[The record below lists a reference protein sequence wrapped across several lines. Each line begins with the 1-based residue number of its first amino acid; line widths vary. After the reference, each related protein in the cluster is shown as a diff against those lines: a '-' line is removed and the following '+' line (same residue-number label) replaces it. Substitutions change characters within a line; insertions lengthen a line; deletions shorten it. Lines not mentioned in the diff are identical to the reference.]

1 MISNV
6 QVIVQEKWRL
16 ASKTTGTGT
25 TTAIG
30 SIKEINRIISG
41 NGDFRSEKEF
51 LRYWKNYK
59 MARGQ

>member
-6 QVIVQEKWRL
+6 EIVIQEKWRL

-30 SIKEINRIISG
+30 SIKDINCIIGG
-41 NGDFRSEKEF
+41 NGDFKNEKEF
-51 LRYWKNYK
+51 LDYWRSY
-59 MARGQ
+59 